1 MIITKNQHDSGG
13 IRNGYWEEYFS
24 NGQLWFKGN
33 YIDDKRDGYWEVYYS
48 NGQLWFKGNYIDD
61 KRDGYWEWYNRDG
74 NLRESI
80 FYHNN

>member
-1 MIITKNQHDSGG
+1 MIETKNQYNSE
-13 IRNGYWEEYFS
+13 R
-24 NGQLWFKGN
+24 L
-33 YIDDKRDGYWEVYYS
+33 RDRYWEVYYS